1 MKGYNSVQ
9 LIYSDKPFDLFPA
22 NTATTCIEI
31 LDSTQPLAGFV
42 YPDDPAVY
50 VFGQEDGSVPAVA
63 RRHCHHF
70 VQIIESF
77 HCLNLASAVA
87 ITLYVRRRV
96 MSQRG
101 WESMPELSE
110 ARG

>member
-1 MKGYNSVQ
+1 M
-9 LIYSDKPFDLFPA
+9 
-22 NTATTCIEI
+22 TTRVVDRI
-31 LDSTQPLAGFV
+31 
-42 YPDDPAVY
+42 
-50 VFGQEDGSVPAVA
+50 VF
-63 RRHCHHF
+63 
-70 VQIIESF
+70 IESF